1 MRPTSRISAWA
12 ATLAMAA
19 VAGLVTVAGCA
30 LNRPESQP
38 GRLFEQIGRN
48 GGGGQVI
55 QPRQCL
61 IRVAILER
69 PFRDPAVN
77 EAAWRVADEQIL
89 SPEARK
95 ALASNGLRV
104 GRILGELPK
113 ELESLLRGR
122 GPGQD
127 PVEPANLLVESGQP
141 SPISLT
147 PRMPEVSLLLDR
159 GDRVN
164 GRDYI
169 DASGFLRLTPSHSG
183 ARGVSLRIT
192 PEIHHGPVQRTFPTL
207 PNPSG
212 LAPQQFSI
220 RDAQK
225 EEILTDLAFDLTLE
239 DGQVAILG
247 THPESIQSLGTFLFS
262 PRVADN
268 QERRQRIVLIWA
280 SRNMSGVIAGTP
292 KAERPRRPKPAMTE
306 PTANPA
312 PPDPTPPPIPA
323 TPPPT
328 SGDK

>member
-12 ATLAMAA
+12 ATLATAA
-19 VAGLVTVAGCA
+19 VAGMLTVAGCA
-30 LNRPESQP
+30 LNRPENQP
-38 GRLFEQIGRN
+38 GRVFERIG
-48 GGGGQVI
+48 GHGGGQVI

-77 EAAWRVADEQIL
+77 EAAWRDADEQIL
-89 SPEARK
+89 TPETRK

-113 ELESLLRGR
+113 ELESILRGR
-122 GPGQD
+122 GPGQE
-127 PVEPANLLVESGQP
+127 PIEPANLLLESGQP

-147 PRMPEVSLLLDR
+147 PRMPQVSLLLDR

-169 DASGFLRLTPSHSG
+169 DASGFLRVTPNHSG
-183 ARGVSLRIT
+183 ARAVSLRIT
-192 PEIHHGPVQRTFPTL
+192 PEIHHGPIQRTFPTA

-247 THPESIQSLGTFLFS
+247 TNPESIQSLGTFLFS
-262 PRVADN
+262 PRLAEN

-280 SRNMSGVIAGTP
+280 SRNMNGVIAAP
-292 KAERPRRPKPAMTE
+292 KADRPKRPRPAIAEPRP
-306 PTANPA
+306 NPA
-312 PPDPTPPPIPA
+312 PPDPTPPPIPP
-323 TPPPT
+323 TPPPS
-328 SGDK
+328 SGAK